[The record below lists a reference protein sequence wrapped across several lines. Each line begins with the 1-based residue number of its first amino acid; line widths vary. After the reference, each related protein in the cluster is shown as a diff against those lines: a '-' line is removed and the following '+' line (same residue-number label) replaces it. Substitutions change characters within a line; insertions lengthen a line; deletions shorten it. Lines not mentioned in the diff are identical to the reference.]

1 MEEISTEPTLEVS
14 QEASKNSLEVSQ
26 EASKNPKRKQVEDLI
41 LKYIKRIVTGKQN
54 YELYEMLFKSMNDKE
69 FHKFMEDLRD
79 KKATLSVI
87 VPNGSNI
94 KVDVKNNFKLAKE
107 LGFEFFQRVKV
118 GATDDI
124 PAYTTPNKYIILK
137 FPVKRAAQLL
147 SKKISIPEDSSKIDT
162 LSGQV
167 TNHSK
172 GSKLTNPE
180 LQVLLGLGLKK
191 SIVELMK
198 HRGGD
203 LGSNNAMNNILFNY
217 GSVTQ
222 DEINK
227 YSTKVESTKTLKAFF
242 QAMHIKSTL

>member
-1 MEEISTEPTLEVS
+1 MEENIEI
-14 QEASKNSLEVSQ
+14 SQ
-26 EASKNPKRKQVEDLI
+26 EASKNPKRKQVEDYI
-41 LKYIKRIVTGKQN
+41 LKFIKRIVTGKEN
-54 YELYEMLFKSMNDKE
+54 YELYEGLFKSMSDKD
-69 FHKFMEDLRD
+69 FDQFMQDLRD

-94 KVDVKNNFKLAKE
+94 KVDIKNNFKLAQE
-107 LGFEFFQRVKV
+107 LGFDFFQHLHVD
-118 GATDDI
+118 ATDDI
-124 PAYTTPNKYIILK
+124 PAYTTPIKYMIVK

-147 SKKISIPEDSSKIDT
+147 SKKISIPEDNKKIDT
-162 LSGQV
+162 LTGQV
-167 TNHSK
+167 TGGSK
-172 GSKLTNPE
+172 SSKLTNPE
-180 LQVLLGLGLKK
+180 LQILLGLGLKK

-222 DEINK
+222 DDLDQ
-227 YSTKVESTKTLKAFF
+227 YSSKVESTKTLKSYF